1 MENRWRLFPVRVF
14 GRNVGLQ
21 LLVYNCFFI
30 GLLSLLSHQY
40 QMSSVLYND
49 FLFNF
54 IFFSLIIS
62 LSTSYI
68 IVLPIW
74 RVIIRSHRAANPK
87 NYIQVLPDN
96 DHFENDILT
105 EEQGEFAE
113 LEYALYRLEK
123 KIKKKQDQLLRE
135 REENQTFM
143 SSVQEG
149 LMSVN
154 SELRLRYFNSQFAA
168 QFISQQLMGQ
178 KDLYLQD
185 LFRDPEIHRHFQAA
199 LTEGKAQKLTV
210 QFRPVLDMQDHYFA
224 ISINPL
230 RKVKNKE
237 IQGAVGIFH
246 DITELKKA
254 EQIRIEFVGNASHEL
269 RTPLTSI
276 KGYVETLKE
285 DWVEQRFQDGEK
297 FLNIISNNVN
307 RLIELVNDLLSL
319 STLESVSELKIEK
332 LTPLQISE
340 HVLNELFILAQEKE
354 ISIKIIS
361 RIDYFYADP
370 RKVEQVL
377 RNLVNNSIKYIPQG
391 KHIDIIWEKNG
402 IGDIEL
408 RVKDNGPGIA
418 LEHHDRLFER
428 FYRID
433 KGRTRDAGGTGLGLA
448 IVRHIMQSHGGQV
461 KISSELQQGCE
472 FICTFPQKEV

>member
-332 LTPLQISE
+332 LKL
-340 HVLNELFILAQEKE
+340 
-354 ISIKIIS
+354 KI
-361 RIDYFYADP
+361 DD
-370 RKVEQVL
+370 
-377 RNLVNNSIKYIPQG
+377 KYIS
-391 KHIDIIWEKNG
+391 
-402 IGDIEL
+402 
-408 RVKDNGPGIA
+408 
-418 LEHHDRLFER
+418 
-428 FYRID
+428 
-433 KGRTRDAGGTGLGLA
+433 LG
-448 IVRHIMQSHGGQV
+448 
-461 KISSELQQGCE
+461 
-472 FICTFPQKEV
+472 